1 MPVKIQVKRGPKAS
15 LPQLNSG
22 EFAFT
27 TDTRE
32 LYIGTSAGNR
42 KIPVEVNGKIPVD
55 EIPELTEYLK
65 TSGGTLTGNLT
76 GKHITGT
83 WLQTTA
89 ITNSEN
95 PAAKIAIIDNAG
107 WVYYRT
113 PAQILADI
121 EAVPTSRKINGKTL
135 TSDVTLTAN
144 ELGAAPQYQYGTTD
158 IGEGAALTTGTLYFV
173 YE

>member
-76 GKHITGT
+76 GKYITGT

-89 ITNSEN
+89 VAGYGAK
-95 PAAKIAIIDNAG
+95 AAKIAIIDSSG
-107 WVYYRT
+107 WIYYRT
-113 PAQILADI
+113 PQQILEDI
-121 EAVPTSRKINGKTL
+121 EA
-135 TSDVTLTAN
+135 
-144 ELGAAPQYQYGTTD
+144 APMYEYGTED
-158 IGEGAALTTGTLYFV
+158 LVAGQSALETGKIYLV

>member
-1 MPVKIQVKRGPKAS
+1 MPVKIQVKRGPKSS

-27 TDTRE
+27 TDTLE
-32 LYIGTSAGNR
+32 LYIGTSSGNR
-42 KIPVEVNGKIPVD
+42 KIPVEINGKISAD
-55 EIPELTEYLK
+55 EIPELDYLPL
-65 TSGGTLTGNLT
+65 SGGTLTGNLT
-76 GKHITGT
+76 GKYLTGT

-89 ITNSEN
+89 ITNSGN